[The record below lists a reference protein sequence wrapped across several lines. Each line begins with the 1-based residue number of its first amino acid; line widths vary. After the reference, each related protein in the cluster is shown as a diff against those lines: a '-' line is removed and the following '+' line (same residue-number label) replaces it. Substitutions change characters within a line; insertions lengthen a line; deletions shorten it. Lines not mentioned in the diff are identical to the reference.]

1 MLRGVGMAYDRGE
14 GDRYPL
20 GPCEVSAACLFL
32 SDQARLAGLD
42 LSLFPVGVGM
52 ARGHELLRGVRLR
65 QRKGVMVDPSLSV
78 WTYPCGLARPQLF
91 GLILA
96 SAPCAARAVD

>member
-1 MLRGVGMAYDRGE
+1 VLRGVGMAYDRGE

-32 SDQARLAGLD
+32 SDQACLAGLD
-42 LSLFPVGVGM
+42 LSPFPVGVGM

-65 QRKGVMVDPSLSV
+65 QREGIMADPDLSV
-78 WTYPCGLARPQLF
+78 WSGPLSLAGPRYF
-91 GLILA
+91 GLL
-96 SAPCAARAVD
+96 